1 MHRILILIV
10 SGAVILIGGCVPD
23 LSRDQQEVIGGNPTS
38 AGAYPATGALILHGG
53 TNGTPEQYVDC
64 TGTLVAPD
72 LVITA
77 AHCVHPTLTQNQ
89 TPDFTLALDGMNATA
104 AQIHAGATAIPY
116 PSFNPQNQPSTSVG
130 DEHDIGVL
138 VLADP
143 IYGVDYARLPRMG
156 ETAGIS
162 TGAEV
167 AIVGYGFTVE
177 KDLNHYGIKNNATT
191 HLTDIG
197 THEIGVASPGEPQNC
212 QGDSGGPAMVD
223 GSGGVRIISV
233 VSRGTTSDPSNCTQ
247 GGIHTRIDPY
257 LQWID
262 QQVDDIPCGSGL
274 SADCPMA
281 DAGTTGTGTPD
292 AGSGGGGNGGPDAGP
307 GGGSSADG
315 GHDGSSCG
323 TGDNAGGCA
332 AGGGRSGGAAFLI
345 LLVAG
350 VAIVSRRRMTPQ
362 NQSARMRS

>member
-1 MHRILILIV
+1 MYRTWIPLLTGT
-10 SGAVILIGGCVPD
+10 SLLFTGCAPD
-23 LSRDQQEVIGGNPTS
+23 LSGDRQEVIGGNPTP

-53 TNGTPEQYVDC
+53 TNGTPAQYVDC

-72 LVITA
+72 LVVTA
-77 AHCVHPTLTQNQ
+77 AHCVHSSLTMNQ
-89 TPDFTLALDGMNATA
+89 TPSFTLALDGMNAPTA
-104 AQIHAGATAIPY
+104 EIHAGATAIPY
-116 PSFNPQNQPSTSVG
+116 PTFNPQHQPSTSVG

-167 AIVGYGFTVE
+167 EIVGYGFTVE
-177 KDLNHYGIKNNATT
+177 SDLNHYGVKNNATT

-212 QGDSGGPAMVD
+212 QGDSGGPAMLD
-223 GSGGVRIISV
+223 GSGGMRIISV
-233 VSRGTTSDPSNCTQ
+233 VSRGTTTDASNCSQ

-257 LQWID
+257 LEWID

-274 SADCPMA
+274 SADCPQQP
-281 DAGTTGTGTPD
+281 DAGTTGNGTPD
-292 AGSGGGGNGGPDAGP
+292 AGSGGGNGGPDAGP
-307 GGGSSADG
+307 GGGSSTDG
-315 GHDGSSCG
+315 GDGHGGGANCG
-323 TGDNAGGCA
+323 GDQAGGCA
-332 AGGGRSGGAAFLI
+332 IGGGGSSSGAPFT
-345 LLVAG
+345 LLLLAG
-350 VAIVSRRRMTPQ
+350 IALACRRRRR
-362 NQSARMRS
+362 A